1 MANEAE
7 LATKF
12 GITTVPISPTAI
24 AKRADELIA
33 ENGGALKAY
42 YADLTARI
50 DTSAMEPDKVL
61 RCAAVAMATK
71 QLMLE
76 NNCSVGAM
84 ECWSADADHRR
95 ADLHDASASSPTPAC
110 RSPARPTSTAR

>member
-1 MANEAE
+1 
-7 LATKF
+7 T
-12 GITTVPISPTAI
+12 
-24 AKRADELIA
+24 DELIA
-33 ENGGALKAY
+33 ENGEALKAY

-84 ECWSADADHRR
+84 ECWSATPIIGVPICMTLGELADAGLPISCETDLNGAITLAILR
-95 ADLHDASASSPTPAC
+95 AVTLG
-110 RSPARPTSTAR
+110 